1 MRLVQKGK
9 KPQNKY
15 IDKGCYKIEKYAKGH
30 GSNQVAK
37 CFQSKYPT
45 IWPSTSRHFLKK
57 YYEQVRTEKNLNQWT
72 ALPITNLT
80 WGRPLMVGP
89 VIDEKVQKLLMALCK
104 KGGHIS
110 YRTASTNTNVSAEV
124 NICP

>member
-1 MRLVQKGK
+1 M
-9 KPQNKY
+9 
-15 IDKGCYKIEKYAKGH
+15 
-30 GSNQVAK
+30 
-37 CFQSKYPT
+37 
-45 IWPSTSRHFLKK
+45 
-57 YYEQVRTEKNLNQWT
+57 
-72 ALPITNLT
+72 PITNLT

-124 NICP
+124 KICP